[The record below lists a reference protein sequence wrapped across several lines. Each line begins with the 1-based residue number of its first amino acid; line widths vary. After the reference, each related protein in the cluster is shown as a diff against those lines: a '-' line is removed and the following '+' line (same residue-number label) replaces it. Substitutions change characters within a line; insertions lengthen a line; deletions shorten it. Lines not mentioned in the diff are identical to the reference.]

1 VSSRKPRR
9 CQATTKAGLPCKA
22 WAVRPAERSLDGAVA
37 GTHPPRCAAH
47 GGAAKQVGAPQNNKN
62 AVKHGFHV
70 QPAPGA
76 IRTIDDAIAHLAHS
90 LIQLAGYIHDHAGEF
105 TVEEMV
111 RLQSVFGQNLSRYI
125 RAQRDHA
132 AGGHD
137 AELQADIDQALQ
149 LAGEVLGVN
158 LSHT

>member
-1 VSSRKPRR
+1 MSQR
-9 CQATTKAGLPCKA
+9 CQATTKTGRPCKA
-22 WAVRPAERSLDGAVA
+22 WAVA
-37 GTHPPRCAAH
+37 GTHPPRCSAH
-47 GGAAKQVGAPQNNKN
+47 GGAAKPVGAPPNNKN
-62 AVKHGFHV
+62 AVKHGFYSNTARQRMCV

-76 IRTIDDAIAHLAHS
+76 IRSIDDAIAHLAHS
-90 LIQLAGYIHDHAGEF
+90 LIQLAQYIHDHASEF

-125 RAQRDHA
+125 RAKRDHA
-132 AGGHD
+132 AGSHD
-137 AELQADIDQALQ
+137 EDLQADIDQALQ